1 MNTPINDAFQAMVQD
16 LKEPDAELI
25 DIAKV
30 RVREIEMLLALVD
43 PNLSIEKLHP
53 RLHGLA
59 TAIDQSILT
68 ISQENAKPI
77 EEDGIDLLKVELML
91 DDKARVES
99 YLSHAR
105 MITITLLSFLDAAI
119 KAKQA

>member
-1 MNTPINDAFQAMVQD
+1 MNTPIRDAFTAMT
-16 LKEPDAELI
+16 LGLNEPDLELL
-25 DIAKV
+25 DIANV

-43 PNLSIEKLHP
+43 PHLAIEKLHP

-59 TAIDQSILT
+59 TAIDQSILAV
-68 ISQENAKPI
+68 SKENAKPI
-77 EEDGIDLLKVELML
+77 NEEEIDDVSINEALQ
-91 DDKARVES
+91 DKERVEA

-119 KAKQA
+119 KAKEA